1 MSMSTDEI
9 LELELSLLL
18 INYGER
24 KVLRSLAKVNGL
36 NDSELETKL
45 KRIHQLEKKPASKKS
60 KDPSKAIEEIISQHP
75 QKSQLLALLYSR
87 FQNRSFLPEMRDIKR
102 LFNRHSLESN
112 NLKSRNT
119 SASKVFR
126 LLAGLDEKE
135 LEELTQEQDKTTY
148 SSLGIISDEIMK
160 RG

>member
-1 MSMSTDEI
+1 MSTDEI

-36 NDSELETKL
+36 NDNELETKL
-45 KRIHQLEKKPASKKS
+45 KRIHQLEKKPASRKS
-60 KDPSKAIEEIISQHP
+60 KDPSKAVDEIISRQ
-75 QKSQLLALLYSR
+75 S
-87 FQNRSFLPEMRDIKR
+87 RSFLPEMRDIKR
-102 LFNRHSLESN
+102 LFHRHSLEPK
-112 NLKSRNT
+112 NLKSRST
-119 SASKVFR
+119 SASKVFQ
-126 LLAGLDEKE
+126 LLASLDEKE
-135 LEELTQEQDKTTY
+135 LEEFTQEQDKTNY

>member
-18 INYGER
+18 INYGET

-36 NDSELETKL
+36 NDNELETKL
-45 KRIHQLEKKPASKKS
+45 KRIHQLEKKPAPKKP
-60 KDPSKAIEEIISQHP
+60 KDPSKVIEEIISQHP
-75 QKSQLLALLYSR
+75 QKSPLLKLLYSR
-87 FQNRSFLPEMRDIKR
+87 FQNRSFLPELRDIKH
-102 LFNRHSLESN
+102 LFNRYSLATK
-112 NLKSRNT
+112 NLKSRST
-119 SASKVFR
+119 SAAKIFR
-126 LLAGLDEKE
+126 LLASLEEEE
-135 LEELTQEQDKTTY
+135 LERFTQEQDKTSY

>member
-1 MSMSTDEI
+1 MSTDEI

-36 NDSELETKL
+36 NDNELETKL
-45 KRIHQLEKKPASKKS
+45 KRIHQLEKKPASRKS
-60 KDPSKAIEEIISQHP
+60 RDPSKAVDEIISRHP
-75 QKSQLLALLYSR
+75 QKSKLLKLLYSR
-87 FQNRSFLPEMRDIKR
+87 FQSRSFLPEMRDIKR
-102 LFNRHSLESN
+102 LFHRHSLEPK
-112 NLKSRNT
+112 NLKSRST
-119 SASKVFR
+119 SASKVFQ
-126 LLAGLDEKE
+126 LLASLDEKE
-135 LEELTQEQDKTTY
+135 LEEFTQEQDKTNY

>member
-24 KVLRSLAKVNGL
+24 KVLKSLAKVNGL
-36 NDSELETKL
+36 NNNELETKL
-45 KRIHQLEKKPASKKS
+45 KRIHQLEKKPLSRKA
-60 KDPSKAIEEIISQHP
+60 KDPTKAIEEIINQHP
-75 QKSQLLALLYSR
+75 QKSKMLKLLYAR
-87 FQNRSFLPEMRDIKR
+87 FQSRSFLPELRDVKR
-102 LFNRHSLESN
+102 LLNRHFPDSKV
-112 NLKSRNT
+112 LKSRNS
-119 SASKVFR
+119 SAPKVFT
-126 LLAGLDEKE
+126 LLATLDEKE
-135 LEELTQEQDKTTY
+135 LEELTQEQDKTNY